1 MYNYYSYEKKIK
13 EEKEEIKKKRK
24 EELIEMKRKSN
35 IYLLKKSL
43 YLFYVTHIKIE

>member
-43 YLFYVTHIKIE
+43 YLFCVTPIKIE